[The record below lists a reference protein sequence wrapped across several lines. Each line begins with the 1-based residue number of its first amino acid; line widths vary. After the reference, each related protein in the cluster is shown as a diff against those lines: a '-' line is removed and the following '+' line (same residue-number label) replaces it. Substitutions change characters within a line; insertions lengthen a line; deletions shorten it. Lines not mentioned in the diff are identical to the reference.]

1 MTLLPR
7 RSLYAIAA
15 AIDVALHAR
24 PVPVSARA
32 LAERLDLGPRH
43 LEAVLQALV
52 RGGILKGVR
61 GPRGG
66 YELARERRRISVG
79 DIVRVVEGD
88 GTAEAER
95 AGPAL
100 ISQVIGPAID
110 RASAAFLSGLDE
122 ITLEDLCRDAGPL
135 AAPRAADFT
144 I

>member
-7 RSLYAIAA
+7 RTLYAIAA

-32 LAERLDLGPRH
+32 LADRLQLGPRH

-79 DIVRVVEGD
+79 DIVRAVGGD
-88 GTAEAER
+88 EPDGAGR
-95 AGPAL
+95 PGPAL
-100 ISQVIGPAID
+100 LHRVIEPAID
-110 RASAAFLSGLDE
+110 QASAGFLSALDAM
-122 ITLEDLCRDAGPL
+122 TLDDLCREAGPL
-135 AAPRAADFT
+135 AAARPADFT